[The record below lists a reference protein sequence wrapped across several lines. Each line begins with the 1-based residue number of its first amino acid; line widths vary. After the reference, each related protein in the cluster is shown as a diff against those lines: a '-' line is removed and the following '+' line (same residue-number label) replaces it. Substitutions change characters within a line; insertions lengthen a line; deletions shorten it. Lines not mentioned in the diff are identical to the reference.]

1 MPSLGEEL
9 KQQRELR
16 DISLREISESTKISV
31 RILEAIENNNYKIL
45 PGGVFNRN
53 FIRAYAEF
61 IGLDP
66 ENTVRK
72 YQQQSDP
79 DGNHSDTDS
88 GGIDLALIATPR
100 PRRHHLFVYV
110 ATVVVLVAAALVYFL
125 WYHHA

>member
-9 KQQRELR
+9 KRQRELR
-16 DISLREISESTKISV
+16 DISLREISNSTKISV

-79 DGNHSDTDS
+79 DGNHSDTGSRDL
-88 GGIDLALIATPR
+88 DLALIATPR
-100 PRRHHLFVYV
+100 PRTHQVFFYV

>member
-16 DISLREISESTKISV
+16 DISLREISNSTKISV

-79 DGNHSDTDS
+79 DGNHSDTSS
-88 GGIDLALIATPR
+88 GNVDLALIATPR
-100 PRRHHLFVYV
+100 PRRHHMFFYV
-110 ATVVVLVAAALVYFL
+110 ATVLVLVAAALVYFL